1 MFGYLSNDRNSDQIN
16 LLILC
21 AKWYIFQCAKNN
33 KILNIYNFQKKY
45 KSACAEQITLLKL
58 KQIEKNV
65 SLKTGLHGNL
75 YLRTY
80 SKEVVG
86 KAALIPDNNNLLL

>member
-1 MFGYLSNDRNSDQIN
+1 MRIKLKLPWFFDEEQVMFGYLSNDRNGDQIN

-45 KSACAEQITLLKL
+45 KSAFAEQITLLKL

-65 SLKTGLHGNL
+65 SLKNWFTWEPLF
-75 YLRTY
+75 
-80 SKEVVG
+80 ED
-86 KAALIPDNNNLLL
+86 I